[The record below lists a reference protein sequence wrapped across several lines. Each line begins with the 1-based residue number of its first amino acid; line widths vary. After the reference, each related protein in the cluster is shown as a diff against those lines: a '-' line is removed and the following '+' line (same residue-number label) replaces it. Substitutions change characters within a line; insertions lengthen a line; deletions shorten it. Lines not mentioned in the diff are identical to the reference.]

1 MDNSLKK
8 IETTQEGGLT
18 ALPKRQNQNLPYR

>member
-8 IETTQEGGLT
+8 KEKLPEEG
-18 ALPKRQNQNLPYR
+18 ANAPRKRQNQNLSYR